1 MNGFKK
7 YTFLRVLVVFLT
19 VGVLFFACNTID
31 VFEKFESFPKNEWH
45 VSKQPSFSFEVKD
58 SLARY
63 YIYFVI
69 RHTDAYKYNNI
80 WVNIST
86 QSPTGTKQTQLVNLK
101 LADNTKG
108 WLGAGM
114 DDIFDSR
121 IKITNAPVALKAC
134 VYNFTIAQA
143 MRDEPLAAVL
153 SAGIRVE
160 KAAP

>member
-1 MNGFKK
+1 VKK
-7 YTFLRVLVVFLT
+7 YSFLVLLT
-19 VGVLFFACNTID
+19 AYFVSAIVLFSCNTID

-58 SLARY
+58 SSAPY
-63 YIYFVI
+63 NIYFVI

-80 WVNIST
+80 WVNIT
-86 QSPTGTKQTQLVNLK
+86 TKSPLGTMQTQLVNLK
-101 LADNTKG
+101 LADNANG

-121 IKITNAPVALKAC
+121 IKITKAPVALKAGI
-134 VYNFTIAQA
+134 YTFTIAQA

-160 KAAP
+160 KQVP

>member
-1 MNGFKK
+1 M
-7 YTFLRVLVVFLT
+7 
-19 VGVLFFACNTID
+19 VLFSCNTID

-45 VSKQPSFSFEVKD
+45 VSKQPTFSFEVKD
-58 SLARY
+58 TTSLY
-63 YIYFVI
+63 HIYFVI

-80 WVNIST
+80 WVNITT
-86 QSPTGTKQTQLVNLK
+86 QSPSGTKQTQLVNIK
-101 LADNTKG
+101 LADNANG

-121 IKITNAPVALKAC
+121 IKITKAPVSLKAGL
-134 VYNFTIAQA
+134 YQYTITQA

-160 KAAP
+160 KVLP

>member
-1 MNGFKK
+1 MAVKK
-7 YTFLRVLVVFLT
+7 YSFLT
-19 VGVLFFACNTID
+19 LLTSCLLCCVVLFSCNTID

-45 VSKQPSFSFEVKD
+45 VSKQPTFSFAVKD
-58 SLARY
+58 TTARY

-86 QSPTGTKQTQLVNLK
+86 QSPAGTKQTQLVNLK

-121 IKITNAPVALKAC
+121 IKITNAPVALKAG
-134 VYNFTIAQA
+134 VYTFTIAQA
-143 MRDEPLAAVL
+143 MRDGPLAAVL

>member
-1 MNGFKK
+1 MAVKK
-7 YTFLRVLVVFLT
+7 YSFLT
-19 VGVLFFACNTID
+19 LLTFCLLFCMLLFSCNTID

-45 VSKQPSFSFEVKD
+45 LSNPPTFFFAVKD
-58 SLARY
+58 TTARY

-80 WVNIST
+80 LVNIST
-86 QSPTGTKQTQLVNLK
+86 QSPAGTKQTQLVNLK

-121 IKITNAPVALKAC
+121 IKITNAPVALKAG
-134 VYNFTIAQA
+134 VYTFTIAQA

>member
-1 MNGFKK
+1 MKK
-7 YTFLRVLVVFLT
+7 YSSLLLLT
-19 VGVLFFACNTID
+19 GCFVSTIALFSCNTID

-58 SLARY
+58 TSVPY
-63 YIYFVI
+63 HIYFVI

-80 WVNIST
+80 WVNINT
-86 QSPTGTKQTQLVNLK
+86 QSPLGTKQMQLVNVH
-101 LADNTKG
+101 LADNTNG

-121 IKITNAPVALKAC
+121 IKITKAPVALKAG
-134 VYNFTIAQA
+134 VYTFTIAQA
-143 MRDEPLAAVL
+143 MRDEPLVEVL

-160 KAAP
+160 KAMP

>member
-1 MNGFKK
+1 MAVKK
-7 YTFLRVLVVFLT
+7 YSFLTLLTTCLLCCVLVFS
-19 VGVLFFACNTID
+19 CNTID

-45 VSKQPSFSFEVKD
+45 VSKQPTFSFEVKD
-58 SLARY
+58 TAARY

-69 RHTDAYKYNNI
+69 RHADAYKYNNI

-86 QSPTGTKQTQLVNLK
+86 QSPMGAKQTQLVNLK

-121 IKITNAPVALKAC
+121 IKITNAPVALKAG

>member
-1 MNGFKK
+1 VKK
-7 YTFLRVLVVFLT
+7 YSSLLLLT
-19 VGVLFFACNTID
+19 GCFVSAIALFSCNTID

-58 SLARY
+58 TSVPY
-63 YIYFVI
+63 HIYIVI

-80 WVNIST
+80 WVNINT
-86 QSPTGTKQTQLVNLK
+86 QSPLGTKQMQLVNIN
-101 LADNTKG
+101 LADNANG

-121 IKITNAPVALKAC
+121 IKITKAPVALIAG
-134 VYNFTIAQA
+134 VYTFTIAQA
-143 MRDEPLAAVL
+143 MRDEPLAEVL

-160 KAAP
+160 KAMP

>member
-1 MNGFKK
+1 M
-7 YTFLRVLVVFLT
+7 LLT
-19 VGVLFFACNTID
+19 AYFVSAIVLFSCNTID

-58 SLARY
+58 SSAPY
-63 YIYFVI
+63 NIYFVI

-80 WVNIST
+80 WVNIT
-86 QSPTGTKQTQLVNLK
+86 TKSPLGTMQTQLVNLK
-101 LADNTKG
+101 LADNANG

-121 IKITNAPVALKAC
+121 IKITKAPVTLKAGI
-134 VYNFTIAQA
+134 YTFTIAQA

-160 KAAP
+160 KQVP

>member
-1 MNGFKK
+1 M
-7 YTFLRVLVVFLT
+7 LLT
-19 VGVLFFACNTID
+19 AYFVSAIVLFSCNTID

-58 SLARY
+58 SSAPY
-63 YIYFVI
+63 NIYFVI

-80 WVNIST
+80 WVNIT
-86 QSPTGTKQTQLVNLK
+86 TKSPLGIMQTQLVNLK
-101 LADNTKG
+101 LADNANG

-121 IKITNAPVALKAC
+121 IKITKAPVALKAGI
-134 VYNFTIAQA
+134 YTFTIAQA

-160 KAAP
+160 KQVP

>member
-1 MNGFKK
+1 M
-7 YTFLRVLVVFLT
+7 
-19 VGVLFFACNTID
+19 VLFSCNTID

-45 VSKQPSFSFEVKD
+45 VSKQPTFSFEVKD
-58 SLARY
+58 TTSLY
-63 YIYFVI
+63 HIYFVI

-80 WVNIST
+80 WVNITT
-86 QSPTGTKQTQLVNLK
+86 QSPNGTKQTQLVNIK
-101 LADNTKG
+101 LADNANG

-121 IKITNAPVALKAC
+121 IKITKAPVSLKAGL
-134 VYNFTIAQA
+134 YQYTIAQA

-160 KAAP
+160 KVLP

>member
-1 MNGFKK
+1 VKK
-7 YTFLRVLVVFLT
+7 YSFLVLLT
-19 VGVLFFACNTID
+19 TCFVSATVLFSCNTID

-45 VSKQPSFSFEVKD
+45 VSKQPTFSFEVKD
-58 SLARY
+58 STARY

-86 QSPTGTKQTQLVNLK
+86 QSPAGTKQTQLVNLK
-101 LADNTKG
+101 LADNIKG

-121 IKITNAPVALKAC
+121 IKITNAPVALKAG

>member
-1 MNGFKK
+1 M
-7 YTFLRVLVVFLT
+7 
-19 VGVLFFACNTID
+19 VLFSCNTID

-58 SLARY
+58 SSAPY
-63 YIYFVI
+63 HIYFVI

-80 WVNIST
+80 WVNITT
-86 QSPTGTKQTQLVNLK
+86 QSPSGTKQTQLVNIK
-101 LADNTKG
+101 LADNANG

-121 IKITNAPVALKAC
+121 IKITKASVSLKAGL
-134 VYNFTIAQA
+134 YQYTIAQA

-160 KAAP
+160 KVLP

>member
-1 MNGFKK
+1 M
-7 YTFLRVLVVFLT
+7 
-19 VGVLFFACNTID
+19 VLFSCNTID

-45 VSKQPSFSFEVKD
+45 VSKQPTFSFEVKD
-58 SLARY
+58 TTAPHH
-63 YIYFVI
+63 IYFVI

-80 WVNIST
+80 WVNITT
-86 QSPTGTKQTQLVNLK
+86 QSPTGSKQTQLVNLK
-101 LADNTKG
+101 LADNANG

-121 IKITNAPVALKAC
+121 IKITKAPVALKAGL
-134 VYNFTIAQA
+134 YSFTIAQA

-160 KAAP
+160 KEVP

>member
-1 MNGFKK
+1 M
-7 YTFLRVLVVFLT
+7 
-19 VGVLFFACNTID
+19 VLFSCNTID

-45 VSKQPSFSFEVKD
+45 VSKQPTFSFEVKD
-58 SLARY
+58 TTSLY
-63 YIYFVI
+63 HIYFVI

-80 WVNIST
+80 WVNITT
-86 QSPTGTKQTQLVNLK
+86 QSPSGTKQTQLVNIK
-101 LADNTKG
+101 LADNANG

-121 IKITNAPVALKAC
+121 IKITKAPVSFKAGL
-134 VYNFTIAQA
+134 YQYTIAQA

-160 KAAP
+160 KVLP

>member
-1 MNGFKK
+1 MKK
-7 YTFLRVLVVFLT
+7 YSFLVVLT
-19 VGVLFFACNTID
+19 AYFVSAIVLFSCNTID

-58 SLARY
+58 SSAPY
-63 YIYFVI
+63 NIYFVI

-80 WVNIST
+80 WVNIT
-86 QSPTGTKQTQLVNLK
+86 TKSPLGTMQTQLVNLK
-101 LADNTKG
+101 LADNANG

-121 IKITNAPVALKAC
+121 IKITKAPVALKAGI
-134 VYNFTIAQA
+134 YTFTIAQA

-160 KAAP
+160 KQVP

>member
-1 MNGFKK
+1 VKK
-7 YTFLRVLVVFLT
+7 YSFLGLFTVCLVSCM
-19 VGVLFFACNTID
+19 VLFSCNTID

-45 VSKQPSFSFEVKD
+45 VSNQPTFSFEVKD
-58 SLARY
+58 TTAPY
-63 YIYFVI
+63 HIYFVI

-80 WVNIST
+80 WVNITT
-86 QSPTGTKQTQLVNLK
+86 QSPTGSKQTQLVNVK
-101 LADNTKG
+101 LADNANG

-121 IKITNAPVALKAC
+121 TKITKAPVALKAGL
-134 VYNFTIAQA
+134 YSFTIAQV

-160 KAAP
+160 KEVP

>member
-1 MNGFKK
+1 VKK
-7 YTFLRVLVVFLT
+7 YSFLVLLT
-19 VGVLFFACNTID
+19 SCFVSATVLFSCNTID

-45 VSKQPSFSFEVKD
+45 VSKQPTFSFEVKD
-58 SLARY
+58 STARY

-101 LADNTKG
+101 LADNIKG

-121 IKITNAPVALKAC
+121 IKITNAPVALKAG

-160 KAAP
+160 KAVP

>member
-1 MNGFKK
+1 MKK
-7 YTFLRVLVVFLT
+7 YSSLLLLT
-19 VGVLFFACNTID
+19 GCFVSAIALFSCNTID

-58 SLARY
+58 TSVPY
-63 YIYFVI
+63 HIYIVI

-80 WVNIST
+80 WVNINT
-86 QSPTGTKQTQLVNLK
+86 QSPLGTKQMQLVNIN
-101 LADNTKG
+101 LADNANG

-121 IKITNAPVALKAC
+121 IKITKAPVALKAG

-153 SAGIRVE
+153 RAGIRVE
-160 KAAP
+160 KQVP

>member
-1 MNGFKK
+1 M
-7 YTFLRVLVVFLT
+7 LLT
-19 VGVLFFACNTID
+19 AYFVSAIVLFSCNTID

-58 SLARY
+58 SSAPY
-63 YIYFVI
+63 NIYFVI

-80 WVNIST
+80 WVNIT
-86 QSPTGTKQTQLVNLK
+86 TKSPLGTMQTQLVNLK
-101 LADNTKG
+101 LADNANG

-121 IKITNAPVALKAC
+121 IKITKAPVALKAGI
-134 VYNFTIAQA
+134 YTFTIAQA

-160 KAAP
+160 KQIP

>member
-1 MNGFKK
+1 MAVKK
-7 YTFLRVLVVFLT
+7 YSFLT
-19 VGVLFFACNTID
+19 LLTSYLFFGMLFFSCNTID

-45 VSKQPSFSFEVKD
+45 VSKQPTFSFEVKD
-58 SLARY
+58 TTARY

-86 QSPTGTKQTQLVNLK
+86 QSPAGTKQTQLVNLK

-121 IKITNAPVALKAC
+121 IKITNAPVALKAG
-134 VYNFTIAQA
+134 VYTFTIAQA
-143 MRDEPLAAVL
+143 MRDELLAAVL

>member
-1 MNGFKK
+1 M
-7 YTFLRVLVVFLT
+7 
-19 VGVLFFACNTID
+19 VLFSCNTID

-45 VSKQPSFSFEVKD
+45 VSKQPTFSFEVKD
-58 SLARY
+58 TTSLY
-63 YIYFVI
+63 HIYFVI

-80 WVNIST
+80 WVNITT
-86 QSPTGTKQTQLVNLK
+86 QSPSGTKQTQLVNIK
-101 LADNTKG
+101 LADNANG

-121 IKITNAPVALKAC
+121 IKITKAPVSLKAGL
-134 VYNFTIAQA
+134 YQYTIAQA

-160 KAAP
+160 KVLP

>member
-1 MNGFKK
+1 MILKK
-7 YTFLRVLVVFLT
+7 HSFLLQLT
-19 VGVLFFACNTID
+19 ICFVSAVVLFSCSTID

-58 SLARY
+58 TTAPY

-80 WVNIST
+80 WVNIGT
-86 QSPTGTKQTQLVNLK
+86 QSPLGAMQTQLVNVK
-101 LADNTKG
+101 LADNSNG

-121 IKITNAPVALKAC
+121 IKITKAPVALKAG
-134 VYNFTIAQA
+134 VYTFTISQA

-160 KAAP
+160 KAMP

>member
-1 MNGFKK
+1 M
-7 YTFLRVLVVFLT
+7 LLT
-19 VGVLFFACNTID
+19 AYFVSAIVLFSCNTID

-58 SLARY
+58 TSVPY
-63 YIYFVI
+63 HIYIVI

-80 WVNIST
+80 WVNINT
-86 QSPTGTKQTQLVNLK
+86 QSPLGTKQMQLVNIN
-101 LADNTKG
+101 LADNANG

-121 IKITNAPVALKAC
+121 IKITKAPVALKAG
-134 VYNFTIAQA
+134 VYTFTIAQA
-143 MRDEPLAAVL
+143 MRDEPLAEVL

-160 KAAP
+160 KAMP

>member
-1 MNGFKK
+1 MAVKK
-7 YTFLRVLVVFLT
+7 YSFLT
-19 VGVLFFACNTID
+19 LLTSCLLCCVVLFSCNTID

-45 VSKQPSFSFEVKD
+45 VSKQPTFSFAVKD
-58 SLARY
+58 TTARY

-86 QSPTGTKQTQLVNLK
+86 QSPAGTKQTQLVNLK

-121 IKITNAPVALKAC
+121 IKITNAPVALKAG

>member
-1 MNGFKK
+1 M
-7 YTFLRVLVVFLT
+7 
-19 VGVLFFACNTID
+19 VLFSCNTID

-45 VSKQPSFSFEVKD
+45 VSKQPTFSFEVKD
-58 SLARY
+58 TTSLY
-63 YIYFVI
+63 HIYFVI

-80 WVNIST
+80 WVNITT
-86 QSPTGTKQTQLVNLK
+86 QSPSGTKQTQLVNIK
-101 LADNTKG
+101 LADNANG

-121 IKITNAPVALKAC
+121 IKITKASVSLKAGL
-134 VYNFTIAQA
+134 YQYTIAQA

-160 KAAP
+160 KVLP

>member
-1 MNGFKK
+1 M
-7 YTFLRVLVVFLT
+7 LLT
-19 VGVLFFACNTID
+19 GCFVSTIALFSCNTID

-58 SLARY
+58 TTAPY

-80 WVNIST
+80 WVNIIT
-86 QSPTGTKQTQLVNLK
+86 QSPVGTKQTQLVNVK
-101 LADNTKG
+101 LADNTNG

-121 IKITNAPVALKAC
+121 IKITKAPVALKAG
-134 VYNFTIAQA
+134 VYTFTIAQA

-160 KAAP
+160 KAMP

>member
-1 MNGFKK
+1 VKK
-7 YTFLRVLVVFLT
+7 YSFLVLLT
-19 VGVLFFACNTID
+19 TCFVSATVLFSCNTID

-45 VSKQPSFSFEVKD
+45 VSKQPTFSFEVKD
-58 SLARY
+58 STARY

-101 LADNTKG
+101 LADNIKG

-121 IKITNAPVALKAC
+121 IKITNAPVALKAG